1 MLFLLLLLIHHRYF
15 QGLSVW
21 TLGVYV
27 DDVGHF
33 WSLASTS
40 LSFSE
45 LSFELWQDN
54 DLINDKKRV
63 PVEVSL
69 TILLVS

>member
-1 MLFLLLLLIHHRYF
+1 M
-15 QGLSVW
+15 W